1 MAKTRIS
8 LITGDGIGPE
18 ISRATRR
25 VIDRS
30 AGKIDW
36 EVIETDPREEDG
48 EEIVDRMVRSLQETG
63 VGIKGPITTPIGTG
77 YSSLTVAL
85 RKRLNLYANVRPAEQ
100 LAGLGPNLQDEEV
113 DLVTIRE
120 NTEGLYSGIEH
131 EITDEYAESIKLTT
145 KGGSKRIAEFAF
157 EYARKKGRGKVTAIH
172 KANILKK
179 TDGLFLDS
187 AREVSESFP
196 EIEFEEKIVDN
207 MAMQLILRP
216 GDFEILLAPNLYGDI
231 LSDLTAGLIGGLGVA
246 PGGNFGEDVVVFEA
260 VHGSA
265 PDIAGQNVANPLG
278 LLRSGI
284 MMLEHVNQPRAAHQI
299 ESAMGEVLSHGEA
312 MTPDLGGNSTTSDV
326 ADAII
331 NHLSP

>member
-30 AGKIDW
+30 AGKINW

-48 EEIVDRMVRSLQETG
+48 EKIVDRMVSSLQDTG

-85 RKRLNLYANVRPAEQ
+85 RKRLNLYANVRPAER
-100 LAGLGPNLQDEEV
+100 LPGLGPNLQDEEV

-131 EITDEYAESIKLTT
+131 EITNEYAESIKLTT

-157 EYARKKGRGKVTAIH
+157 EYARQEGREKVTAIH

-179 TDGLFLDS
+179 TDGLFLNS
-187 AREVSESFP
+187 AREVSKSFP

-246 PGGNFGEDVVVFEA
+246 PGGNFGKDVVVFEA

-278 LLRSGI
+278 FLRSGI
-284 MMLEHVNQPRAAHQI
+284 MMLEYVNQPQAAHQI
-299 ESAMGEVLSHGEA
+299 ESAMGEVLSLGEA

-331 NHLSP
+331 NHL